1 MNRKSIQL
9 GFFIVV
15 LAASA
20 AAQTTTNVTN
30 TDNGTT
36 NVVPVY
42 TGAATVTNSTIYA
55 SGGNVGIKTSPTAGL
70 LELSAPDQS
79 TESAI
84 AIRQSNNLNDGFDF
98 GISQS
103 TGMGY
108 LYAVSGTTSNPTKTA
123 LEQFDPVNNYVLFE
137 GGDVGIGTTAPAHPL
152 DVNGQVNATG
162 YCIAGANCI
171 TAWPAVSGIS
181 PSNGEVGSITFADG
195 TVQSTAVG
203 SSQGCIGG
211 DGVGGQPAGAAI
223 AGLVLNVICLKNNE
237 SDTRSYQ
244 IAVLPASA
252 VTTAD
257 HLHLLVD
264 TNYTWGSL
272 GHSYIDAFF
281 ANRNGFSYQYTVRG
295 APVTGNSTLQAYQNS
310 NGTVSI
316 YLVLAANAYSYA
328 SYTVLENIQETVIA
342 SPTNVGPTPP
352 GALVFDASN
361 ASYPPA
367 TFMGFSGDVGVG
379 TSVPD
384 KPLTVNGGIH
394 LNMPGGIDWTSNQ
407 SLLITNSVDAAAGDT
422 GAQIWHGD
430 GGAAGSHTLVFSSY
444 PQTSAALTGGYMMLN
459 TATGNLNV
467 SGKIQPSGGVVYP
480 DGNTQTIAWTG
491 VLCGGDYAEAMNT
504 ASEKETYEPGDLL
517 VLAADGNGAVSKS
530 QEAYST
536 LVAGVYATKPGVIG
550 RRASLLKDAGEVP
563 MAMVGVVPAK
573 VTAENG
579 PIKLGDLLVTSTI
592 PGYAMKGT
600 DRSRMLGAVV
610 GKAMSSLDSGTG
622 VIEVLVT
629 LQ

>member
-1 MNRKSIQL
+1 MRRKGFLIMNRKSIQL
-9 GFFIVV
+9 GLFIIA

-42 TGAATVTNSTIYA
+42 SGAAAVTNSTIYA
-55 SGGNVGIKTSPTAGL
+55 SGGNVGIKTGSNSLVGL

-79 TESAI
+79 AESAI

-108 LYAVSGTTSNPTKTA
+108 LYAVSGTTSNPIKTA
-123 LEQFDPVNNYVLFE
+123 LEQFDPTHNYVLFE
-137 GGDVGIGTTAPAHPL
+137 GGDVGIGTTSPAHPL

-211 DGVGGQPAGAAI
+211 DGVGGQPAGATV

-244 IAVLPASA
+244 IAVLPASS
-252 VTTAD
+252 VGTSD

-264 TNYTWGSL
+264 ANYGWGSL
-272 GHSYIDAFF
+272 GHSYVDVFF

-310 NGTVSI
+310 DGTVSI

-352 GALVFDASN
+352 GTLVFDASN
-361 ASYPPA
+361 ASYPPV
-367 TFMGFSGDVGVG
+367 TFMGFSGDVGIGTTSPAAKLAVGNLNGTAISTAFQVNAGALG
-379 TSVPD
+379 TSAGNELVAAS
-384 KPLTVNGGIH
+384 LGGY
-394 LNMPGGIDWTSNQ
+394 TSGNNTA
-407 SLLITNSVDAAAGDT
+407 LGVRFERE
-422 GAQIWHGD
+422 
-430 GGAAGSHTLVFSSY
+430 AAGSGWPTTGIQLAMDVDNTPRAGAYIELSHSGNVGIGTTN
-444 PQTSAALTGGYMMLN
+444 PQAKLEVN
-459 TATGNLNV
+459 GNLRFTA
-467 SGKIQPSGGVVYP
+467 
-480 DGNTQTIAWTG
+480 DGSVQSTAWTG
-491 VLCGGDYAEAMNT
+491 VLCGGIT
-504 ASEKETYEPGDLL
+504 PR
-517 VLAADGNGAVSKS
+517 
-530 QEAYST
+530 
-536 LVAGVYATKPGVIG
+536 P
-550 RRASLLKDAGEVP
+550 
-563 MAMVGVVPAK
+563 
-573 VTAENG
+573 
-579 PIKLGDLLVTSTI
+579 
-592 PGYAMKGT
+592 
-600 DRSRMLGAVV
+600 
-610 GKAMSSLDSGTG
+610 
-622 VIEVLVT
+622 
-629 LQ
+629 